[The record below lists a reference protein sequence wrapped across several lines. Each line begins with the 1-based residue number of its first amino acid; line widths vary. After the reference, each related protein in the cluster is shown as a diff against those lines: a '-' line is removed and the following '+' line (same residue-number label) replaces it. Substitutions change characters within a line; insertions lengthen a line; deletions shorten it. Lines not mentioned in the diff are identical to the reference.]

1 MELKARHLKAGYD
14 KNVIIE
20 DMTVPAHKVTALIG
34 ANGCGKSTLLKTLC
48 RIQPPLG
55 GEVLLD
61 GRSIF
66 AEDSRQLAKKLAIL
80 PQNPQAPAGL
90 TVRELVNYGRA
101 PHRARFFAR
110 TTNEDRRM
118 VDWALQETDMAA
130 FADRPLEARAGGQRQ
145 RAWIA
150 MAIAQDT
157 ELLFLDEPTS
167 FLDVAHQLDVLT
179 LVRHLNSAYG
189 KTIVMVIHEVNEAAR
204 FADHLLAMKQGQ
216 LLYEGAPDEVFTEA
230 MLADV
235 FGMAHSSRSACAT
248 RAPAARTASR
258 TGAPRQV
265 RRSPMR
271 KRFLNWGLLA
281 ILAVLSLALGGC
293 GSQAVS
299 GNSKGAAAFD
309 AETLRADTPEA
320 IDEELAARFERT
332 KKAADR
338 KASPTS
344 PSTRRRRPSTLRPS
358 NR

>member
-20 DMTVPAHKVTALIG
+20 DMNLTVPAHKVTALIG

-130 FADRPLEARAGGQRQ
+130 FADRPLEALSGGQRQ

-167 FLDVAHQLDVLT
+167 FLAVAHQLDVLT
-179 LVRHLNSAYG
+179 RVRHLNSAYG

-235 FGMAHSSRSACAT
+235 FGIGAELLRD
-248 RAPAARTASR
+248 PR
-258 TGAPRQV
+258 TGRPHCIPY
-265 RRSPMR
+265 RR
-271 KRFLNWGLLA
+271 
-281 ILAVLSLALGGC
+281 
-293 GSQAVS
+293 
-299 GNSKGAAAFD
+299 
-309 AETLRADTPEA
+309 AEAG
-320 IDEELAARFERT
+320 EEKSYA
-332 KKAADR
+332 
-338 KASPTS
+338 
-344 PSTRRRRPSTLRPS
+344 
-358 NR
+358 

>member
-20 DMTVPAHKVTALIG
+20 DMNLTVPAHKVTALIG

-130 FADRPLEARAGGQRQ
+130 FADRPLEALSGGQRQ

-167 FLDVAHQLDVLT
+167 FLDVLT

-216 LLYEGAPDEVFTEA
+216 LLYEGTPDEVFTKE

-235 FGMAHSSRSACAT
+235 FG
-248 RAPAARTASR
+248 
-258 TGAPRQV
+258 
-265 RRSPMR
+265 
-271 KRFLNWGLLA
+271 
-281 ILAVLSLALGGC
+281 I
-293 GSQAVS
+293 
-299 GNSKGAAAFD
+299 D
-309 AETLRADTPEA
+309 AELLRDPRTDRPHC
-320 IDEELAARFERT
+320 IPYVRDLTKEEKSYA
-332 KKAADR
+332 
-338 KASPTS
+338 
-344 PSTRRRRPSTLRPS
+344 
-358 NR
+358 

>member
-20 DMTVPAHKVTALIG
+20 DMNLTVPAHKVTALIG

-130 FADRPLEARAGGQRQ
+130 FADRPLEALSGGQRQ

-167 FLDVAHQLDVLT
+167 FLDVLT

-235 FGMAHSSRSACAT
+235 FGIGA
-248 RAPAARTASR
+248 RAPARPAHRPPALHPVPARR
-258 TGAPRQV
+258 GR
-265 RRSPMR
+265 
-271 KRFLNWGLLA
+271 
-281 ILAVLSLALGGC
+281 
-293 GSQAVS
+293 
-299 GNSKGAAAFD
+299 
-309 AETLRADTPEA
+309 
-320 IDEELAARFERT
+320 
-332 KKAADR
+332 
-338 KASPTS
+338 
-344 PSTRRRRPSTLRPS
+344 
-358 NR
+358 

>member
-14 KNVIIE
+14 KNIIIE
-20 DMTVPAHKVTALIG
+20 DMNLTVPAHKVTALIG

-110 TTNEDRRM
+110 TTQEDRRM

-130 FADRPLEARAGGQRQ
+130 FADRPIEALSGGQRQ

-157 ELLFLDEPTS
+157 EILFLDEPTS
-167 FLDVAHQLDVLT
+167 FLDVAHQMDVLT
-179 LVRHLNSAYG
+179 LVRHLNTAYG
-189 KTIVMVIHEVNEAAR
+189 KTIVMVIHEINEAAR
-204 FADHLLAMKQGQ
+204 FADYLIAMKHGT
-216 LLYEGAPDEVFTEA
+216 LLYEGTPDEVFTKE

-235 FGMAHSSRSACAT
+235 FG
-248 RAPAARTASR
+248 
-258 TGAPRQV
+258 
-265 RRSPMR
+265 
-271 KRFLNWGLLA
+271 
-281 ILAVLSLALGGC
+281 I
-293 GSQAVS
+293 
-299 GNSKGAAAFD
+299 D
-309 AETLRADTPEA
+309 AELLRDPRTDRPHC
-320 IDEELAARFERT
+320 IPYVRDLTKEEKSYA
-332 KKAADR
+332 
-338 KASPTS
+338 
-344 PSTRRRRPSTLRPS
+344 
-358 NR
+358 

>member
-20 DMTVPAHKVTALIG
+20 DMNLTVPAHKVTALIG

-130 FADRPLEARAGGQRQ
+130 FADRPLEALSGGQRQ

-167 FLDVAHQLDVLT
+167 FLDVLT

-189 KTIVMVIHEVNEAAR
+189 KTIVMVIHEV
-204 FADHLLAMKQGQ
+204 
-216 LLYEGAPDEVFTEA
+216 FTEA

-235 FGMAHSSRSACAT
+235 FGIGAELLRD
-248 RAPAARTASR
+248 PR
-258 TGAPRQV
+258 TGRPHCIPY
-265 RRSPMR
+265 RR
-271 KRFLNWGLLA
+271 
-281 ILAVLSLALGGC
+281 
-293 GSQAVS
+293 
-299 GNSKGAAAFD
+299 
-309 AETLRADTPEA
+309 AEAG
-320 IDEELAARFERT
+320 EEKSYA
-332 KKAADR
+332 
-338 KASPTS
+338 
-344 PSTRRRRPSTLRPS
+344 
-358 NR
+358 

>member
-1 MELKARHLKAGYD
+1 MELTARHLKAGYD

-20 DMTVPAHKVTALIG
+20 DMNLTVPAHKVTALIG

-110 TTNEDRRM
+110 TTQEDRRM
-118 VDWALQETDMAA
+118 VDWALQETDMTA
-130 FADRPLEARAGGQRQ
+130 FADRPIEALSGGQRQ

-157 ELLFLDEPTS
+157 EILFLDEPTS
-167 FLDVAHQLDVLT
+167 FLDVAHQMDVLT
-179 LVRHLNSAYG
+179 LVRHLNTAYG
-189 KTIVMVIHEVNEAAR
+189 KTIVMVIHEINEAAR
-204 FADHLLAMKQGQ
+204 FADYLLAMKHGT
-216 LLYEGAPDEVFTEA
+216 LLYEGTPDEVFTKE

-235 FGMAHSSRSACAT
+235 FG
-248 RAPAARTASR
+248 
-258 TGAPRQV
+258 
-265 RRSPMR
+265 
-271 KRFLNWGLLA
+271 
-281 ILAVLSLALGGC
+281 I
-293 GSQAVS
+293 
-299 GNSKGAAAFD
+299 D
-309 AETLRADTPEA
+309 AELLRDPRTDRPHC
-320 IDEELAARFERT
+320 IPHVRDLTKEEKSYA
-332 KKAADR
+332 
-338 KASPTS
+338 
-344 PSTRRRRPSTLRPS
+344 
-358 NR
+358 